1 MRISAKN
8 RLTRTQKS
16 TAVGLAAAAG
26 VAALT
31 AGVGPAA
38 SGGDAGRGPAKPVA
52 GHSVSADNSPGD
64 SGKRSSTAPAGDH
77 ATSLTTSGAK
87 SEPVQLIPA
96 SDSHKTEPSKAT
108 KDHKAGQAAQKAKA
122 ERATQVKA
130 EAEKKKA
137 KEQKLRQQAA
147 QKKAQQ
153 KKAAERKAA
162 EARSD
167 KNANRADRSTRG
179 NSLDGWIKQAR
190 AVMKEEG
197 IPGSHQGIKKNI
209 MRESGGNPNAV
220 NNWDINAQKGTP
232 SKGLLQTIQPTFDQ
246 YHVKGT
252 ANDLTDPVAN
262 ITAACNYAAD
272 KYGSMDNVNSAY

>member
-1 MRISAKN
+1 MRISATN

-16 TAVGLAAAAG
+16 TAVGLTAAAG

-52 GHSVSADNSPGD
+52 GHSVSANSSPGD

-87 SEPVQLIPA
+87 SEPVRLIPA
-96 SDSHKTEPSKAT
+96 SDSHKTEADKGDKARQ
-108 KDHKAGQAAQKAKA
+108 AAAQKAEA
-122 ERATQVKA
+122 AQASQVKA
-130 EAEKKKA
+130 EADKKKTQ
-137 KEQKLRQQAA
+137 EQKLRQQAA
-147 QKKAQQ
+147 EQKAQQ
-153 KKAAERKAA
+153 KKAAEKKAA
-162 EARSD
+162 ETRSD
-167 KNANRADRSTRG
+167 KNANRADRTTRG

-220 NNWDINAQKGTP
+220 NNWDVNAQKGTP